1 MQTEAVS
8 PLVAERQRRTWTAI
22 HRAAAEATIARGA
35 CDVTVAQIAK
45 DAGISPRTFFNYFDS
60 KEDAIVGVRA
70 PRLTNESL
78 EALRASAGQPSLKRV
93 SRLVTDVARS
103 TIGPGVDLVQRRA
116 IAAAHPALQS
126 RLSQVFTASR
136 KHLITRLV
144 DDADQP
150 WLGIPGLPTEPREA
164 RALILL
170 AGSVVTFAWMT
181 DADHLFSDIDGA
193 LDDAI
198 ATFRKVT
205 STAL

>member
-1 MQTEAVS
+1 M
-8 PLVAERQRRTWTAI
+8 AERQRRTWTAI
-22 HRAAAEATIARGA
+22 HRAAAEATLQRGA
-35 CDVTVAQIAK
+35 CDVTVAQIAES
-45 DAGISPRTFFNYFDS
+45 AGISPRTFFNYFDS

-70 PRLTNESL
+70 PRLTDEALESL
-78 EALRASAGQPSLKRV
+78 RGSVGEAPLKRV

-103 TIGPGVDLVQRRA
+103 TIGPGVDLAQRRA
-116 IAAAHPALQS
+116 IAAAHPTLQG

-136 KHLITRLV
+136 KHLIAQMV
-144 DDADQP
+144 DGADQP
-150 WLGIPGLPTEPREA
+150 WLGIAGLPTDPQEA

-181 DADHLFSDIDGA
+181 DTDHLFSDVDGA

-205 STAL
+205 SAAL